1 MSEVLAMKGLL
12 AETKRKINELSLDMV
27 ADMREVRSVY
37 NPYEDDLTIID
48 AEMARVK
55 ADKIKQTQSELI
67 RLITKKKQLEREIN
81 G

>member
-12 AETKRKINELSLDMV
+12 AETKRKITELSLDMV

-48 AEMARVK
+48 AETARVK

>member
-1 MSEVLAMKGLL
+1 MHEVLAMKGLL
-12 AETKRKINELSLDMV
+12 AETKRKITELSLDMV